1 MTLLMSRV
9 FVIVLIAETPTHQA
23 RHQYGL
29 FNLLVGDAH
38 GIHYITNGMMPA
50 QTELPHGIYGMS
62 NALLDSPWGKL
73 LRGMPRKQPCIRKS
87 SQNAI

>member
-1 MTLLMSRV
+1 MPSLSTYVLL
-9 FVIVLIAETPTHQA
+9 EHNYQA

-38 GIHYITNGMMPA
+38 GIHYITNGMSPA

-73 LRGMPRKQPCIRKS
+73 LRGMLPHSHAFAHFVSR
-87 SQNAI
+87 